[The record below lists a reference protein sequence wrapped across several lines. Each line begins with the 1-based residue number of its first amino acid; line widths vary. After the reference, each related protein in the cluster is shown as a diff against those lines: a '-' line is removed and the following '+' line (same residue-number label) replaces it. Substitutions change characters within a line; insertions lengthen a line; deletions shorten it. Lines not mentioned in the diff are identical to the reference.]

1 MVGMAPT
8 RKRPSHELT
17 GIGRFPHLYSESGL
31 VKEMATSGGVLA
43 LAVATLFRRAA
54 CRRPTWAYWNLSQS
68 ILFHPLSGWPFM
80 HTPHKRL
87 LPEPSRIPHHQ
98 YALGAP
104 RLPESN
110 YPSGPVRPRWARKL
124 PQLGGSGSHVPL
136 LAPGG
141 PHEVTPWAGE
151 WAKAGGAG
159 PRRRCRSAR
168 QEPRVRNTP
177 PSRDSGNALTFLD
190 RTDRRSLPFSSP
202 GGRRS
207 FASVT
212 PLGVRSVGMQMLD
225 DAQHDVATTRI
236 SHLPEVRSDQSGRS
250 PGTCP

>member
-1 MVGMAPT
+1 LPL
-8 RKRPSHELT
+8 PSQRSL
-17 GIGRFPHLYSESGL
+17 LQ
-31 VKEMATSGGVLA
+31 
-43 LAVATLFRRAA
+43 AA
-54 CRRPTWAYWNLSQS
+54 CRWSTWAYRDLSQS

-104 RLPESN
+104 RRPESN
-110 YPSGPVRPRWARKL
+110 YPSGRRGAD
-124 PQLGGSGSHVPL
+124 GSAAFLIMEGRVACPL
-136 LAPGG
+136 SWLRVACTKAP
-141 PHEVTPWAGE
+141 HTPGRGRH
-151 WAKAGGAG
+151 KAGGTA